1 MKENT
6 TYLVMEIHSAY
17 AVLLDNE
24 GRFVKAANMGYESGD
39 VVRNPVLLKYPQD
52 HRKRLHRMIRISA
65 GIAACICFAIFG
77 IYEYQYMF
85 TPYGSVTD
93 ADQSGST
100 DHSEPF
106 RKSSRPCRH
115 K

>member
-52 HRKRLHRMIRISA
+52 HR
-65 GIAACICFAIFG
+65 
-77 IYEYQYMF
+77 
-85 TPYGSVTD
+85 
-93 ADQSGST
+93 
-100 DHSEPF
+100 
-106 RKSSRPCRH
+106 
-115 K
+115 